1 MRFVDV
7 QMIRLVVSLAD
18 VAQSRAV
25 LLQEAVD
32 GIQPEPAT
40 VVIFLRA
47 TGQILVLNC

>member
-7 QMIRLVVSLAD
+7 KMIGLVVSLAD

-47 TGQILVLNC
+47 TGEILAPN